1 MPHHQGSAN
10 HNAMLPNV
18 APSVSDDSVLPG
30 AYYTP
35 LNQKNTLFT
44 AKHQFSL
51 ARGVWLVT
59 RGGMY
64 S

>member
-1 MPHHQGSAN
+1 
-10 HNAMLPNV
+10 MLPNV
-18 APSVSDDSVLPG
+18 TPLVSDDSVLPG

-51 ARGVWLVT
+51 ARGVRLVT
-59 RGGMY
+59 SGEMY
-64 S
+64 I